1 MMVDK
6 AAAIKQMDEMGQASV
21 PFFFFTDFLGQ
32 KAFIKEGAAD
42 DTFDGVRF
50 QFNKN
55 QKHPSGSKSPLVKY
69 PVSAHTF
76 GQAFNQVID
85 EINFGNSFLVNLTF
99 KTPIQTA
106 WSLEEIFE
114 QSSGKYKVLFDNQFV
129 CFSPETF
136 VKIRDGEI
144 SSYPMKGTIDA
155 DLPNAEE
162 LLINNPKEL
171 AEHVTIVDLIRND
184 LSLVAQDVTL
194 TKFRFISE
202 IKTQD
207 KNLLQVS
214 SEIKGKLME
223 EYHGKIGS
231 TIFSL
236 LPAGSIS
243 GAPKNKTIDIIEKAE
258 LQERGFYTG
267 VCGYFDGKNLDSGV
281 MIRFIENIDGK
292 LFYRSGGG
300 ITSFSNEASE
310 YQEMIDKIYLP
321 M

>member
-1 MMVDK
+1 MFDR
-6 AAAIKQMDEMGQASV
+6 AAAIKKMDEMGQTGV
-21 PFFFFTDFLGQ
+21 PFFFFTDFLGK
-32 KAFIKEGAAD
+32 KAFIKRGNADEG
-42 DTFDGVRF
+42 FDKARF

-55 QKHPSGSKSPLVKY
+55 QKHPSGSKSSLVKY
-69 PVSAHTF
+69 PVSANTF
-76 GQAFNQVID
+76 GNAFDQVLA

-99 KTPIQTA
+99 QTPIKTEL
-106 WSLEEIFE
+106 SLLEIFE

-136 VKIRDGEI
+136 VKIIDGEI
-144 SSYPMKGTIDA
+144 YSYPMKGTIDA
-155 DLPNAEE
+155 AVPNAEE
-162 LLINNPKEL
+162 LLLNNPKEL

-184 LSLVAQDVTL
+184 LSFVAQNVTL

-214 SEIKGKLME
+214 SEIKGELME

-243 GAPKNKTIDIIEKAE
+243 GAPKNKTIDIIEKSE
-258 LQERGFYTG
+258 LQARGFYTG

-281 MIRFIENIDGK
+281 MIRFIENVDGN

-300 ITSFSNEASE
+300 ITSFSDAASE
-310 YQEMIDKIYLP
+310 YQEMMDKIYLP